1 MTMRQTD
8 RPREPLDWLLVANGS
23 RARCFERD
31 SENNALREIADFV
44 HPEGRLRRQ
53 ALESDRPGHALK
65 GAAST
70 QFEPRTDPH
79 AKELARFADELVAQ
93 LDEAALSHRFK
104 RLALIAS
111 NPLLGEL
118 RSRLG
123 AAARER
129 LDASVALDLTAY
141 ADGELEHRVAQALAA
156 QAGR

>member
-1 MTMRQTD
+1 MTMRESK
-8 RPREPLDWLLVANGS
+8 RRREPLDWVLVANGT

-44 HPEGRLRRQ
+44 HPKGRLKGQ
-53 ALESDRPGHALK
+53 ALESDRPGHAFK

-70 QFEPRTDPH
+70 QLEPHTDPH
-79 AKELARFADELVAQ
+79 VKERARFADELVAM
-93 LDEAALSHRFK
+93 LDEAALSHRFE

-123 AAARER
+123 TACRQR
-129 LDASVALDLTAY
+129 LHASVALDLTTY
-141 ADGELEHRVAQALAA
+141 ADSELEHRVAHALAT
-156 QAGR
+156 RTD

>member
-1 MTMRQTD
+1 MTMHPTNR
-8 RPREPLDWLLVANGS
+8 RREPLDWVLVANGS

-44 HPEGRLRRQ
+44 HPEGRLKRQ
-53 ALESDRPGHALK
+53 AIESDRPGHALK

-93 LDEAALSHRFK
+93 LDEAALSHRFNH
-104 RLALIAS
+104 LALIAS

-129 LDASVALDLTAY
+129 LGASVALDLTAY
-141 ADGELEHRVAQALAA
+141 ADRELEHRVAHALAA
-156 QAGR
+156 HAG

>member
-1 MTMRQTD
+1 MTTHETR
-8 RPREPLDWLLVANGS
+8 REPLDWVLVANGT

-31 SENNALREIADFV
+31 SENNALRQLATFV
-44 HPEGRLRRQ
+44 HPESRLKRQ
-53 ALESDRPGHALK
+53 AMEDDRPGHAFK
-65 GAAST
+65 GAAAST
-70 QFEPRTDPH
+70 QFEPHTDPH

-93 LDEAALSHRFK
+93 LDEAATSHRFK

-129 LDASVALDLTAY
+129 LDTSVALDLTAY
-141 ADGELEHRVAQALAA
+141 ADGELEHRVARALAT
-156 QAGR
+156 GVR

>member
-1 MTMRQTD
+1 MTTRQT
-8 RPREPLDWLLVANGS
+8 RREPLDWVLVANGT

-31 SENNALREIADFV
+31 SENNALRELADFV
-44 HPEGRLRRQ
+44 HPEGRLKRQ
-53 ALESDRPGHALK
+53 AIEDDRPGHAFK

-70 QFEPRTDPH
+70 QFEPHTDPH

-93 LDEAALSHRFK
+93 IDEAEKSHRFK

-123 AAARER
+123 AAARQR
-129 LDASVALDLTAY
+129 LDTSVALDLTAY
-141 ADGELEHRVAQALAA
+141 ADDQLERRVAQALAT
-156 QAGR
+156 GTR